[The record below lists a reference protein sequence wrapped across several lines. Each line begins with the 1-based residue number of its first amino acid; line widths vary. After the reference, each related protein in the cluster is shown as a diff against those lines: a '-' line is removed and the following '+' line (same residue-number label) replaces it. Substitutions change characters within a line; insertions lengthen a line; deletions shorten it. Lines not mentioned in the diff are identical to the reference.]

1 MSPFF
6 THMPLNSPLESQH
19 RLTANFD
26 GSNVR
31 FFNLK
36 SLYFGC
42 SAATQE
48 STVNLP
54 TSCTVDFTAK
64 DKGGKTL
71 AIKSAKFGGGN
82 EMVFVKFGA
91 EFERV
96 YEVEFAVQGALASQ
110 LVVGSINTL
119 KYTVHQSE

>member
-1 MSPFF
+1 VWGSISGSLLGG
-6 THMPLNSPLESQH
+6 TNG

-26 GSNVR
+26 GSNAQS
-31 FFNLK
+31 FNLK